1 MELIRTTLKQV
12 LRSVVLIFLPLAFT
26 ALIVWATAGSS
37 RGTTADPIYTSL
49 WIWLVVHQ
57 IPLTFTETKLS
68 FLPVGGIV
76 LVYLAIRSGF
86 LRVIEKGFE
95 AKVAV
100 AAYSSGYAVAA
111 TLIAIIVSTQSD
123 ELQVHWYQAFPI
135 VLSTSLIFTWYIG
148 KISPNL
154 GGRQWE
160 VAAKWALSAV
170 ILILAISTIVFLVSL
185 IIHYEAVKNLT
196 VVIAP
201 GIFGGVALIA
211 LQILYLPNFIV
222 ATAGYIS
229 GVGAEIGSST
239 IIHPLIHKIDQ
250 LPAIALLGALPR
262 GLVPYAISGAFLIL
276 ILGFFIHQGLRAKF
290 QNDRSSLY
298 CLGFFFIFTF
308 LLAQLSSGQLITEVL
323 DKVGVS
329 WWRFPLVLS
338 GELALGMALS
348 RGYIHLKH
356 WREQIKEGKG
366 KDI

>member
-1 MELIRTTLKQV
+1 MELIRTTIKQV

-57 IPLTFTETKLS
+57 IPLTFTEAKLS
-68 FLPVGGIV
+68 FLPVGGLV

-86 LRVIEKGFE
+86 SRVISTGIE
-95 AKVAV
+95 ARIA
-100 AAYSSGYAVAA
+100 AA
-111 TLIAIIVSTQSD
+111 TYSAIYAIVGMLIAITVSTQSD
-123 ELQVHWYQAFPI
+123 GLQVHWYQAFPI
-135 VLSTSLIFTWYIG
+135 TFAISLIFTWYIG

-160 VAAKWALSAV
+160 VAAKWAFLAMIFILTISA
-170 ILILAISTIVFLVSL
+170 IVFLISL
-185 IIHYEAVKNLT
+185 GIHYEAVKNLT

-211 LQILYLPNFIV
+211 LQVLYLPNFIL

-229 GVGAEIGSST
+229 GAGAEIGSST

-262 GLVPYAISGAFLIL
+262 GVFPYAISGALLIV
-276 ILGFFIHQGLRAKF
+276 ILGFFIHQGLRTKF
-290 QNDRSSLY
+290 NNDQSSLY
-298 CLGFFFIFTF
+298 ALGFFFLFSF

-323 DKVGVS
+323 DSVGVS

-348 RGYIHLKH
+348 RGFIFLRN
-356 WREQIKEGKG
+356 WRKQIKNDVSEES
-366 KDI
+366 